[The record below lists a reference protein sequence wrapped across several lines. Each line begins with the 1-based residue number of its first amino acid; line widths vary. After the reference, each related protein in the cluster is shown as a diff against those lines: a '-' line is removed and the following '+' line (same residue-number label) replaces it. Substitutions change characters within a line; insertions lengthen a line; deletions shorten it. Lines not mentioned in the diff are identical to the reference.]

1 MESEGKGGQHTGRED
16 FFFFSVCWW
25 FRRRG
30 TSRWKGSGGRRNG
43 QRKCASAEAEDGNP
57 CPTTRARIWVDGGGV
72 GGLWFVRVSEDVRFQ
87 VRNQVRVVSILS
99 AQLHPSFPLPA
110 SFSSLSLS
118 NSLPGC
124 SRPTRRPCLLLM
136 VGRRFFTELHFFFSD
151 ISGKRSRIDRGCVA
165 GEASAGELH

>member
-16 FFFFSVCWW
+16 FFFFRFV
-25 FRRRG
+25 
-30 TSRWKGSGGRRNG
+30 GGF
-43 QRKCASAEAEDGNP
+43 AAEAPADGRV
-57 CPTTRARIWVDGGGV
+57 TEGDEMVSESARARRPRTETPVPRCGLASGLDGGGG